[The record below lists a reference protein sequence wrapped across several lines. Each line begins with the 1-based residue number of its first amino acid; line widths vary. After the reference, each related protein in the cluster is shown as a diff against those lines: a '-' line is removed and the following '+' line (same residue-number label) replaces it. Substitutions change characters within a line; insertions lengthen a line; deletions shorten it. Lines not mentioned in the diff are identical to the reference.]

1 MGDPLGNT
9 PCREVFFF
17 SSPGRV
23 AISTGNARC
32 LFDVLGGHSVVKG
45 TLKVMVFHRRKRQG
59 GHVWNGRI
67 LYVYFFSGFCYSEIL
82 AFLFIIHGIS
92 LVNSCSTVFRLG

>member
-9 PCREVFFF
+9 PCGEVFFF

-32 LFDVLGGHSVVKG
+32 LFDVLGGHSVLKG

-59 GHVWNGRI
+59 SHVWNGRI
-67 LYVYFFSGFCYSEIL
+67 CLLLLWLFFYSEIL
-82 AFLFIIHGIS
+82 AFLFIIHGIF